1 MQKQK
6 AHDSDQAAPE
16 SGAPQAPRAS
26 GEVPGSGL
34 AEDTPLPESSTR
46 AAQLPDAPVP
56 SEPTDTLLSAGK
68 PADRL
73 ELMLEDRLAVVDDTL
88 ALVHERLRE
97 LDARLSGLERRKST
111 VAPAPRQK
119 SWLWLAFLIA
129 LAVVFQLLN
138 ALK

>member
-6 AHDSDQAAPE
+6 AHDSDQAAPD
-16 SGAPQAPRAS
+16 SGAPATPRGS
-26 GEVPGSGL
+26 GELPGGGFS
-34 AEDTPLPESSTR
+34 EHTPLPESSTR

-56 SEPTDTLLSAGK
+56 SGPTDTLLSAGK
-68 PADRL
+68 PAHPL
-73 ELMLEDRLAVVDDTL
+73 ELLLEDRLAVVDDTL
-88 ALVHERLRE
+88 ALVHERLQQ

-138 ALK
+138 VLK